1 MINDKSDLSGPDSGH
16 IVLFDMDGTLTPPRG
31 DFHLDLMEPLH
42 RLSRLSDIGI
52 LTGSGNKYIKQQ
64 LLPLM
69 NNPIRNK
76 IHLLPCNGTIYYR
89 PKRFTAGNDFP
100 KFDLIHKCDMVDEMG
115 IELFNSLMKELISR
129 QHSVIDYGKFPLTG
143 HFIDYRDSMIN
154 WCPIGRNATQAHRAE
169 FKKFLKKNPNF
180 RDVQISIL
188 KERGSI
194 IGFTDKLTFKLGGD
208 TSFDIYPKGWDK
220 SYALRHFS
228 DLTVWFVGDRCTG
241 SGNDKEIYDILKKES
256 RAFETT
262 SPAHTAEII
271 DDVIIP
277 ALTSN

>member
-1 MINDKSDLSGPDSGH
+1 MINDKSNLSGPDSGH

-64 LLPLM
+64 LLPLI

-89 PKRFTAGNDFP
+89 PKRFAAGNDFP

-129 QHSVIDYGKFPLTG
+129 